1 MRLLLLAPT
10 VLCVL
15 VFCASLFRGGFVLLI
30 PPLVI
35 SLGLLVF
42 RSGAVARWF
51 QLLLLGITGYWV
63 FRAVSLGLERAEAGE
78 PWLRM
83 ALILGGV
90 ALFNL
95 LAAALWESKTLLRHY
110 PRSFFSPGPDE
121 LDGER

>member
-1 MRLLLLAPT
+1 MRFLLLAPT

-15 VFCASLFRGGFVLLI
+15 IFCASLFRGGLVLLI

-35 SLGLLVF
+35 SLGLMLF
-42 RSGAVARWF
+42 KSGAVARYF
-51 QLLLLGITGYWV
+51 QLLLLGVAGYWA
-63 FRAVSLGLERAEAGE
+63 FRAIGLGLDRAEAGA

-95 LAAALWESKTLLRHY
+95 LAAGLWESKTLLRHY

-121 LDGER
+121 LDTEA